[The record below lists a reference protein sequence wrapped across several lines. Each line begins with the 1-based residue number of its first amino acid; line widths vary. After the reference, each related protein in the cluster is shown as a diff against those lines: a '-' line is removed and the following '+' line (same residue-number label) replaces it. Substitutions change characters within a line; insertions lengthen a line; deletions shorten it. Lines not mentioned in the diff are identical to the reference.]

1 MGAIILFFFFVKI
14 QLNGQKITF
23 MGLIEDS
30 FKKELGKNTGK
41 FVSNLVFGDKH
52 STPYRRVGSREAQE
66 ARAEAARIR
75 AEAAQA
81 KADAIAREHEVRAEI
96 EEKNHLNSL
105 DAAVLA
111 NVDKVIAMPFSE
123 DTNELAHQ
131 LSGLAIQLSTNSFSK
146 YNAEDKIR
154 AKYTEAVF
162 QKFDQGLQI
171 MLAKDPYNPNMD
183 YLWNAFIKAKKEK
196 RKSSAFRNIIVGV
209 WVVLFLLGLLLL
221 SSPAMKE
228 VAFGSLVTIISLIV
242 FSIIIRKKIKEK
254 NKPRKARHE
263 YDNTHCQ
270 QPTTHTNQNIT
281 AQSES
286 QFQSNYSFNQK
297 QEFDHLWNK
306 YSHLSPLMK
315 NGYRI
320 CQTNEQKDILIVG
333 LYCNTDHIINGR
345 TIYPLSQHE
354 RISSLDYNLNGA
366 GDNLQNHAAYMD
378 LFPIQS
384 TSAQFE
390 ILKEIIQNPKMF
402 DYVVEQISLN
412 QTIIEDVVCPKL
424 IIIQDNYSW
433 AFFGKLP
440 EFVWMG
446 YEFQLIEKTAYG
458 ELCRITGFRADDRIQ
473 PDRKQTNL
481 IGTKVL
487 FHQGITFP
495 ATETKKWL
503 NL

>member
-1 MGAIILFFFFVKI
+1 MGI
-14 QLNGQKITF
+14 
-23 MGLIEDS
+23 IEDS

-52 STPYRRVGSREAQE
+52 STPYRRVGSSEAQE

-146 YNAEDKIR
+146 KNAEEKIR

-171 MLAKDPYNPNMD
+171 LLAKDPYNPNMD
-183 YLWNAFIKAKKEK
+183 YLWNAFIKAKKKK
-196 RKSSAFRNIIVGV
+196 RNPLINIMDTFI
-209 WVVLFLLGLLLL
+209 LFLMGLLLL
-221 SSPAMKE
+221 SSGE
-228 VAFGSLVTIISLIV
+228 VVLGILIITVSIVIIVIIVIIV
-242 FSIIIRKKIKEK
+242 FLKNREK
-254 NKPRKARHE
+254 NILKKARHN
-263 YDNTHCQ
+263 YDITTHYQ
-270 QPTTHTNQNIT
+270 QPTIHTNQNIT

-286 QFQSNYSFNQK
+286 QFHSNYSFNQK

-306 YSHLSPLMK
+306 YRHLSPVMQ
-315 NGYRI
+315 NGYRV
-320 CQTNEQKDILIVG
+320 CQMSGKKDILIVG
-333 LYCNTDHIINGR
+333 LYYR
-345 TIYPLSQHE
+345 TRVLKSSNYIYPLHQYE
-354 RISSLDYNLNGA
+354 FLESLTYSLN
-366 GDNLQNHAAYMD
+366 DENMYLQSRTAYMD

-384 TSAQFE
+384 TSASYE

-412 QTIIEDVVCPKL
+412 QTIIEDVVRPKL
-424 IIIQDNYSW
+424 IIIQDEHSW

-458 ELCRITGFRADDRIQ
+458 DLCRIVGFRSDDRIQ

>member
-1 MGAIILFFFFVKI
+1 
-14 QLNGQKITF
+14 
-23 MGLIEDS
+23 
-30 FKKELGKNTGK
+30 
-41 FVSNLVFGDKH
+41 
-52 STPYRRVGSREAQE
+52 
-66 ARAEAARIR
+66 
-75 AEAAQA
+75 
-81 KADAIAREHEVRAEI
+81 
-96 EEKNHLNSL
+96 
-105 DAAVLA
+105 
-111 NVDKVIAMPFSE
+111 
-123 DTNELAHQ
+123 
-131 LSGLAIQLSTNSFSK
+131 
-146 YNAEDKIR
+146 
-154 AKYTEAVF
+154 
-162 QKFDQGLQI
+162 
-171 MLAKDPYNPNMD
+171 
-183 YLWNAFIKAKKEK
+183 
-196 RKSSAFRNIIVGV
+196 
-209 WVVLFLLGLLLL
+209 
-221 SSPAMKE
+221 
-228 VAFGSLVTIISLIV
+228 
-242 FSIIIRKKIKEK
+242 
-254 NKPRKARHE
+254 
-263 YDNTHCQ
+263 
-270 QPTTHTNQNIT
+270 
-281 AQSES
+281 
-286 QFQSNYSFNQK
+286 
-297 QEFDHLWNK
+297 
-306 YSHLSPLMK
+306 MK

-412 QTIIEDVVCPKL
+412 QTIIEDVVRPKL
-424 IIIQDNYSW
+424 IIIQDEHSW

-458 ELCRITGFRADDRIQ
+458 DLCRIVGFRSDDRIQ

>member
-1 MGAIILFFFFVKI
+1 MGI
-14 QLNGQKITF
+14 
-23 MGLIEDS
+23 IEDS

-52 STPYRRVGSREAQE
+52 STPYRRVGSSEAQE

-146 YNAEDKIR
+146 ENAEEKIR

-171 MLAKDPYNPNMD
+171 LLAKDPYNPNMD
-183 YLWNAFIKAKKEK
+183 YLWNAFIKAKKKK
-196 RKSSAFRNIIVGV
+196 RNPLILWIP
-209 WVVLFLLGLLLL
+209 LFLMGLLLL
-221 SSPAMKE
+221 SSGE
-228 VAFGSLVTIISLIV
+228 VVLGILIITVSIVIIV
-242 FSIIIRKKIKEK
+242 FLKNREK
-254 NKPRKARHE
+254 NILKKARHN
-263 YDNTHCQ
+263 YDITTHYQ
-270 QPTTHTNQNIT
+270 QPTIHTNQNIT

-384 TSAQFE
+384 TSASYE

-412 QTIIEDVVCPKL
+412 QTIIEDVVRPKL
-424 IIIQDNYSW
+424 IIIQDEHSW

-458 ELCRITGFRADDRIQ
+458 DLCRIIGFRSDDRIQ
-473 PDRKQTNL
+473 PDRKKTNL

>member
-1 MGAIILFFFFVKI
+1 MGI
-14 QLNGQKITF
+14 
-23 MGLIEDS
+23 IEDS

-52 STPYRRVGSREAQE
+52 STPYRRVGSSEAQE

-146 YNAEDKIR
+146 ENAEEKIR

-171 MLAKDPYNPNMD
+171 LLAKDPYNPNMD

-196 RKSSAFRNIIVGV
+196 KKSIKNLLIKI
-209 WVVLFLLGLLLL
+209 WIPLFLMGLLLL
-221 SSPAMKE
+221 SSSSIDE
-228 VAFGSLVTIISLIV
+228 RVLGILIITVSIVIIVIIV
-242 FSIIIRKKIKEK
+242 FLKNREK
-254 NKPRKARHE
+254 NILKKARHN
-263 YDNTHCQ
+263 YDITTHYQ

-286 QFQSNYSFNQK
+286 QYQSNYSFNQK

-424 IIIQDNYSW
+424 IIIQDNHSW

-458 ELCRITGFRADDRIQ
+458 DLCRIVGFRSDDRIQ

>member
-1 MGAIILFFFFVKI
+1 MGI
-14 QLNGQKITF
+14 
-23 MGLIEDS
+23 IEDS

-52 STPYRRVGSREAQE
+52 STPYRRVGSSEAQE

-146 YNAEDKIR
+146 ENAEEKIR

-171 MLAKDPYNPNMD
+171 LLAKDPYNPNMD

-196 RKSSAFRNIIVGV
+196 KKSIKNLLIEI
-209 WVVLFLLGLLLL
+209 WIPLFLMGLLLL
-221 SSPAMKE
+221 SSSSIDE
-228 VAFGSLVTIISLIV
+228 RVLGILIITVSIV
-242 FSIIIRKKIKEK
+242 FIVIIVFLKNREK
-254 NKPRKARHE
+254 NILKKARHN
-263 YDNTHCQ
+263 YDITTHYQ
-270 QPTTHTNQNIT
+270 QPTIHTNQNIT

-286 QFQSNYSFNQK
+286 QFHSNYSFNQK

-306 YSHLSPLMK
+306 YRHLSPVMQ
-315 NGYRI
+315 NGYRV
-320 CQTNEQKDILIVG
+320 CQMSGKKDILIVG
-333 LYCNTDHIINGR
+333 LYYR
-345 TIYPLSQHE
+345 TRVLKSSNYIYPLHQYE
-354 RISSLDYNLNGA
+354 FLESLTYSLN
-366 GDNLQNHAAYMD
+366 DENMYLQSRTAYMD

-384 TSAQFE
+384 TSASYE

-412 QTIIEDVVCPKL
+412 QTIIEDVVRPKL
-424 IIIQDNYSW
+424 IIIQDEHSW

-458 ELCRITGFRADDRIQ
+458 ELCRIVGFRSDDRIQ

>member
-1 MGAIILFFFFVKI
+1 MGI
-14 QLNGQKITF
+14 
-23 MGLIEDS
+23 IEDS

-52 STPYRRVGSREAQE
+52 STPYRRVGSSEAQE

-183 YLWNAFIKAKKEK
+183 YLWETFIKAKEK
-196 RKSSAFRNIIVGV
+196 RDSPIFKIFKILIK
-209 WVVLFLLGLLLL
+209 LLCIPIFLLGLFLLFL
-221 SSPAMKE
+221 SSSISE
-228 VAFGSLVTIISLIV
+228 GAFGIFIITISILVIV
-242 FSIIIRKKIKEK
+242 VIK
-254 NKPRKARHE
+254 NKDKNILKKARHN
-263 YDNTHCQ
+263 YDITTHYQ

-424 IIIQDNYSW
+424 IIIQDNHSW

-458 ELCRITGFRADDRIQ
+458 DLCRIVGFRSDDRIQ

>member
-1 MGAIILFFFFVKI
+1 MGI
-14 QLNGQKITF
+14 
-23 MGLIEDS
+23 IEDS

-52 STPYRRVGSREAQE
+52 STPYRRVGSSEAQE

-183 YLWNAFIKAKKEK
+183 YLWETFIKAKEK
-196 RKSSAFRNIIVGV
+196 RDSPIFKIFKILIK
-209 WVVLFLLGLLLL
+209 LLCIPIFLLGLFLLFL
-221 SSPAMKE
+221 SSSISE
-228 VAFGSLVTIISLIV
+228 GAFGIFIITISILVIV
-242 FSIIIRKKIKEK
+242 VIK
-254 NKPRKARHE
+254 NKDKNILKKARHN
-263 YDNTHCQ
+263 YDITTHYQ
-270 QPTTHTNQNIT
+270 QTTTHTNQNIT

-424 IIIQDNYSW
+424 IIIQDNHSW

-458 ELCRITGFRADDRIQ
+458 ELCRIIGFRSDDRIQ

>member
-1 MGAIILFFFFVKI
+1 MGI
-14 QLNGQKITF
+14 
-23 MGLIEDS
+23 IEDS

-52 STPYRRVGSREAQE
+52 STPYRRVGSSEAQE

-183 YLWNAFIKAKKEK
+183 YLWETFIKAKEK
-196 RKSSAFRNIIVGV
+196 RDSPIFKIFKILIK
-209 WVVLFLLGLLLL
+209 LLCIPIFLLGLFLLFL
-221 SSPAMKE
+221 SSSISE
-228 VAFGSLVTIISLIV
+228 GAFGIFIITISILVIV
-242 FSIIIRKKIKEK
+242 VIK
-254 NKPRKARHE
+254 NKDKNILKKARHN
-263 YDNTHCQ
+263 YDITTHYQ

-424 IIIQDNYSW
+424 IIIQDNHSW

-458 ELCRITGFRADDRIQ
+458 ELCRIVGFRSDDRIQ

>member
-1 MGAIILFFFFVKI
+1 MGI
-14 QLNGQKITF
+14 
-23 MGLIEDS
+23 IEDS

-41 FVSNLVFGDKH
+41 FVSNLIFGDKH
-52 STPYRRVGSREAQE
+52 STPYRRVGSSEAQK
-66 ARAEAARIR
+66 ARAEVARIR

-146 YNAEDKIR
+146 ENAEEKIR

-171 MLAKDPYNPNMD
+171 LLAKDPYNPNMD
-183 YLWNAFIKAKKEK
+183 YLWNAFIKAKKQK
-196 RKSSAFRNIIVGV
+196 RNPLINLLIKIIVFLL
-209 WVVLFLLGLLLL
+209 WIPLFLMGLLLL
-221 SSPAMKE
+221 SSSAKGE
-228 VAFGSLVTIISLIV
+228 VVLGILIITVSIVIIV
-242 FSIIIRKKIKEK
+242 FLKNREK
-254 NKPRKARHE
+254 NILKKARHN
-263 YDNTHCQ
+263 YDITTHYQ
-270 QPTTHTNQNIT
+270 QPTIHTNQNIT

-286 QFQSNYSFNQK
+286 QFHSNYSFNQK

-306 YSHLSPLMK
+306 YCHLSPLMQ
-315 NGYRI
+315 NGYRV
-320 CQTNEQKDILIVG
+320 CDMSGRKDILLVG
-333 LYCNTDHIINGR
+333 LYYR
-345 TIYPLSQHE
+345 TRVLKSSNYIYPLHQYE
-354 RISSLDYNLNGA
+354 FLESLTYSLN
-366 GDNLQNHAAYMD
+366 DENMYLQSRTAYMD

-384 TSAQFE
+384 TSAPCE
-390 ILKEIIQNPKMF
+390 ILEGIIQNPKMF
-402 DYVVEQISLN
+402 DYVIEQMSLN
-412 QTIIEDVVCPKL
+412 QTIIEDVVRPKL
-424 IIIQDNYSW
+424 IIIKDEPSW

-458 ELCRITGFRADDRIQ
+458 ELCRIIGFRSDDRIQ

>member
-1 MGAIILFFFFVKI
+1 MGI
-14 QLNGQKITF
+14 
-23 MGLIEDS
+23 IEDS

-52 STPYRRVGSREAQE
+52 STPYRRVGSSEAQE

-146 YNAEDKIR
+146 ENAEEKIR

-171 MLAKDPYNPNMD
+171 LLAKDPYNPNMD

-196 RKSSAFRNIIVGV
+196 KKSIKNLLIEI
-209 WVVLFLLGLLLL
+209 WIPLFLMGLLLL
-221 SSPAMKE
+221 SSSSKDAR
-228 VAFGSLVTIISLIV
+228 VLGILIITVSIVIIVIIV
-242 FSIIIRKKIKEK
+242 FLKNREK
-254 NKPRKARHE
+254 NILKKARHN
-263 YDNTHCQ
+263 YDITTHYQ

-424 IIIQDNYSW
+424 IIIQDNHSW

-458 ELCRITGFRADDRIQ
+458 ELCRIIGFRSDDRIQ

>member
-1 MGAIILFFFFVKI
+1 MGI
-14 QLNGQKITF
+14 
-23 MGLIEDS
+23 IEDS

-52 STPYRRVGSREAQE
+52 STPYRRVGSSETQE

-146 YNAEDKIR
+146 ENAEEKIR

-171 MLAKDPYNPNMD
+171 LLAKDPYNPNMD

-196 RKSSAFRNIIVGV
+196 KKSIKNLLIKI
-209 WVVLFLLGLLLL
+209 WIPLFLMGLLLL
-221 SSPAMKE
+221 SSSSKDE
-228 VAFGSLVTIISLIV
+228 RVLGILIILIITVSIVIIV
-242 FSIIIRKKIKEK
+242 FLKNREK
-254 NKPRKARHE
+254 NILKKARHN
-263 YDNTHCQ
+263 YDITTHYQ
-270 QPTTHTNQNIT
+270 QPTIHTNQNIT

-424 IIIQDNYSW
+424 IIIQDNHSW

-458 ELCRITGFRADDRIQ
+458 DLCRIVGFRSDDRIQ

>member
-1 MGAIILFFFFVKI
+1 MGI
-14 QLNGQKITF
+14 
-23 MGLIEDS
+23 IEDS

-52 STPYRRVGSREAQE
+52 STPYRRVGSSEAQE

-146 YNAEDKIR
+146 ENAEEKIR

-171 MLAKDPYNPNMD
+171 LLAKDPYNPNMD

-196 RKSSAFRNIIVGV
+196 KKSIKNLLIKI
-209 WVVLFLLGLLLL
+209 WIPLFLMGLLLL
-221 SSPAMKE
+221 SSSSIDE
-228 VAFGSLVTIISLIV
+228 RVLGILIITVSIV
-242 FSIIIRKKIKEK
+242 FIVFFKIIIVFLKNREK
-254 NKPRKARHE
+254 NILKKARHN
-263 YDNTHCQ
+263 YDITTHYQ
-270 QPTTHTNQNIT
+270 QPTIHTNQNIT

-286 QFQSNYSFNQK
+286 QFHSNYSFNQK

-424 IIIQDNYSW
+424 IIIQDNHSW

-458 ELCRITGFRADDRIQ
+458 ELCRIIGFRSDDRIQ

>member
-1 MGAIILFFFFVKI
+1 MGI
-14 QLNGQKITF
+14 
-23 MGLIEDS
+23 IEDS

-52 STPYRRVGSREAQE
+52 STPYRRVGSSEAQE

-183 YLWNAFIKAKKEK
+183 YLWETFIKAKEK
-196 RKSSAFRNIIVGV
+196 RDSPIFKIFKILIK
-209 WVVLFLLGLLLL
+209 LLCIPIFLLGLFLLFL
-221 SSPAMKE
+221 SSSISE
-228 VAFGSLVTIISLIV
+228 GAFGIFIITISILVIV
-242 FSIIIRKKIKEK
+242 VIK
-254 NKPRKARHE
+254 NKDKNILKKARHN
-263 YDNTHCQ
+263 YDITTHYQ

-424 IIIQDNYSW
+424 IIIQDNHSW

-458 ELCRITGFRADDRIQ
+458 ELCRIIGFRSDDRIQ

>member
-1 MGAIILFFFFVKI
+1 MGI
-14 QLNGQKITF
+14 
-23 MGLIEDS
+23 IEDS

-52 STPYRRVGSREAQE
+52 STPYRRVGSSEAQE

-154 AKYTEAVF
+154 VKYTEAVF

-183 YLWNAFIKAKKEK
+183 YLWETFIKAKEK
-196 RKSSAFRNIIVGV
+196 RDSPIFKIFKILIK
-209 WVVLFLLGLLLL
+209 LLCIPIFLLGLFLLFL
-221 SSPAMKE
+221 SSSISE
-228 VAFGSLVTIISLIV
+228 GAFGIFIITISILVIV
-242 FSIIIRKKIKEK
+242 VIK
-254 NKPRKARHE
+254 NKDKNILKKARHN
-263 YDNTHCQ
+263 YDITTHYQ

-424 IIIQDNYSW
+424 IIIQDNHSW

-458 ELCRITGFRADDRIQ
+458 DLCRIVGFRSDDRIQ

>member
-1 MGAIILFFFFVKI
+1 M
-14 QLNGQKITF
+14 
-23 MGLIEDS
+23 
-30 FKKELGKNTGK
+30 
-41 FVSNLVFGDKH
+41 
-52 STPYRRVGSREAQE
+52 
-66 ARAEAARIR
+66 
-75 AEAAQA
+75 
-81 KADAIAREHEVRAEI
+81 
-96 EEKNHLNSL
+96 
-105 DAAVLA
+105 
-111 NVDKVIAMPFSE
+111 DKVIAMPFSE

-131 LSGLAIQLSTNSFSK
+131 LSGLAIQLATNSFSK

-183 YLWNAFIKAKKEK
+183 YLWETFIKAKEK
-196 RKSSAFRNIIVGV
+196 RDSPIFKIFKILIK
-209 WVVLFLLGLLLL
+209 LLCIPIFLLGLFLLFL
-221 SSPAMKE
+221 SSSISE
-228 VAFGSLVTIISLIV
+228 GAFGIFIITISILVIV
-242 FSIIIRKKIKEK
+242 VIK
-254 NKPRKARHE
+254 NKDKNILKKARHN
-263 YDNTHCQ
+263 YDITTHYQ

-366 GDNLQNHAAYMD
+366 GDNLQNHATYMD

-424 IIIQDNYSW
+424 IIIQDNHSW

-458 ELCRITGFRADDRIQ
+458 DLCRIVGFRSDDRIQ

>member
-1 MGAIILFFFFVKI
+1 MGI
-14 QLNGQKITF
+14 
-23 MGLIEDS
+23 IEDS

-52 STPYRRVGSREAQE
+52 STPYRRVGSSVAQE

-183 YLWNAFIKAKKEK
+183 YLWETFIKAKEK
-196 RKSSAFRNIIVGV
+196 RDSPIFKIFKILIK
-209 WVVLFLLGLLLL
+209 LLCIPIFLLGLFLLFL
-221 SSPAMKE
+221 SSSISE
-228 VAFGSLVTIISLIV
+228 GAFGIFIITISILVIV
-242 FSIIIRKKIKEK
+242 VIK
-254 NKPRKARHE
+254 NKDKNILKKARHN
-263 YDNTHCQ
+263 YDITTHYQ

-424 IIIQDNYSW
+424 IIIQDNHSW

-458 ELCRITGFRADDRIQ
+458 DLCRIVGFRSDDRIQ